1 MMVALAGP
9 FFMFAVLLVIT
20 GVPKLTRPE
29 ATARAISAIGLPAH
43 RNLGRAVGVAEV
55 FIGIAALLIGG
66 SLAAAAVAVIYSGF
80 AGFILIAMRSE
91 KAKSCGCFS
100 DEVSPP
106 NYIHLGID
114 IAAAGVAGV
123 LVFRPIADLV
133 TVMGDTPWAGFPLV
147 LLVII
152 GTWMAM
158 LVLTLLPNLF
168 AEASP

>member
-1 MMVALAGP
+1 MVAVAGP
-9 FFMFAVLLVIT
+9 FFMFAVLLVVT

-55 FIGIAALLIGG
+55 VVGTAALLIGG
-66 SLAAAAVAVIYSGF
+66 SLAAAAVAAIYAGF

-91 KAKSCGCFS
+91 KAKSCGCFG
-100 DEVSPP
+100 DEVTPP

-114 IAAAGVAGV
+114 IAAAAVAGV
-123 LVFRPIADLV
+123 LVFRPIGDLV
-133 TVMGDTPWAGFPLV
+133 TVMGETPWAGFPLV

-152 GTWMAM
+152 GTWLAM
-158 LVLTLLPNLF
+158 LVLTLLPGLF
-168 AEASP
+168 AEPAA